1 MLSHPN
7 SYTIVSY
14 PALYY
19 SYPTIYLLGE
29 AMLDSTILYY
39 YSILFYTI
47 LYFEASNVEVF
58 DGKAWSSGDRMPPRH
73 AHGVAVLNG
82 YIYVVGGRNS
92 NRTIL
97 RSVQRYHPTS
107 GTYYTTILVLYYT
120 RQYYTILFN
129 TIL

>member
-1 MLSHPN
+1 
-7 SYTIVSY
+7 
-14 PALYY
+14 
-19 SYPTIYLLGE
+19 
-29 AMLDSTILYY
+29 MLDSTILYY

-58 DGKAWSSGDRMPPRH
+58 DGQAWSSGAQMLPRRS
-73 AHGVAVLNG
+73 HGVAVLNG

-92 NRTIL
+92 KETL
-97 RSVQRYHPTS
+97 LSSVERYHPTR